1 MSDFPPMSLQIK
13 PVQAQQPDPLQ
24 TLNQLMTIQ
33 GHMLDNTKKM
43 NEQKSLMELGQIIAT
58 TDPEKQ
64 AEAIAQS
71 RAAIYNPESVR
82 AFIESKK
89 GIVEIARE
97 RLAMTNSGVLNW
109 GHDMAQMMSDPDLS
123 PEKAQALI
131 MARAAAYTDPVA
143 RQKYLETA
151 AARHES
157 IFADWPSREEQLR
170 DPNALPNAQ
179 VRARQRIDGQVAGA
193 VGSWD
198 AIASAAR
205 GGTPVREGGLTYKD
219 PLDRGPPVRMY
230 PVKPGSPLTPPPATP
245 APVAPVTIDPL
256 SGMAAPAGGAN
267 ALAPPGGPAAAAPT
281 DDSANALAPPG
292 APDAAAP
299 PPVSIEPLAG
309 QAAPAGAEVG
319 SGQSMPPP
327 AAAAPAVPAPG
338 TYAPK
343 PPPGVSPYLNPRTG
357 QPVWG
362 HGADTYSQVAPW
374 GNKSAAYPEGNGPR
388 EIALGDGRLLSS
400 KPYESLAKLKPTEMK
415 DDGTL
420 LYKNPADQ
428 KMVDDLDAEFR
439 KEGVSNENNHRLLGQ
454 ITTMRDNFNTLHR
467 IGGWAEP
474 GAYLGMKHQIYEA
487 LKDLGNTFGVDIPV
501 LKSGEMPTAQM
512 VFQGINKISTQM
524 GYAATSTAFPGQREA
539 MQTIQTSLGMVPNG
553 AMSFRGANYVMRGM
567 EMLAQRA
574 IDQYTFKTNFRAAN
588 GNLFDADNAFNKEHS
603 LKRMSEDVGREF
615 GVGPDG
621 FGSGEHGAER
631 LRDALYRGYIDQKE
645 YDEHSAPRR
654 ARR

>member
-58 TDPEKQ
+58 TDPEQQ
-64 AEAIAQS
+64 AEAIARS
-71 RAAIYNPESVR
+71 RAAIYNPQAVHS
-82 AFIESKK
+82 FIESKK
-89 GIVEIARE
+89 SIVEIARE

-131 MARAAAYTDPVA
+131 MSRAASYTDPVA
-143 RQKYLETA
+143 RQKYLDTA

-179 VRARQRIDGQVAGA
+179 ARARQRIDGQVAGA

-205 GGTPVREGGLTYKD
+205 GGTPVREGGMTYKD

-230 PVKPGSPLTPPPATP
+230 PVRPGSPLTPPPAAP

-267 ALAPPGGPAAAAPT
+267 ALAPPGGPAAAAPA

-309 QAAPAGAEVG
+309 TAAPAGAEVG

-327 AAAAPAVPAPG
+327 AAAAPAPTVPAPG
-338 TYAPK
+338 TFAPP

-362 HGADTYSQVAPW
+362 HGADTYSKVADW
-374 GNKSAAYPEGNGPR
+374 GGPT
-388 EIALGDGRLLSS
+388 EIALSDGRLLSS
-400 KPYESLAKLKPTEMK
+400 QPYERLAKLKPTEMK

-428 KMVDDLDAEFR
+428 KMVDKLDEEFG
-439 KEGVSNENNHRLLGQ
+439 KEGVANENNHRLLGQ
-454 ITTMRDNFNTLHR
+454 IATMRDNFNILHKL
-467 IGGWAEP
+467 GGWAEP
-474 GAYLGMKHQIYEA
+474 GAYQD
-487 LKDLGNTFGVDIPV
+487 LKLQFYQAVKDIANVVAPDADIPA
-501 LKSGEMPTAQM
+501 LREGKAPTWEMALE
-512 VFQGINKISTQM
+512 GIRKIGIGM
-524 GYAATSTAFPGQREA
+524 GYAATSQAFPGQREA

-588 GNLFDADNAFNKEHS
+588 GNLYDADNAFNKEHS
-603 LKRMSEDVGREF
+603 IRRMSEDVGREF

-621 FGSGEHGAER
+621 FGRGEHGGER
-631 LRDALYRGYIDQKE
+631 ARDALYRGYITEREFDA
-645 YDEHSAPRR
+645 HFAPRR
-654 ARR
+654 